1 MNVNMAGTKQRSKK
15 EGEAMIM
22 TKRDKVDTNN
32 TKTTARRNEEYEMI
46 QSLRKSVNEGR
57 ER

>member
-1 MNVNMAGTKQRSKK
+1 
-15 EGEAMIM
+15 MIM